1 MEDKKKVN
9 PPSELE
15 DEALGQVAGG
25 VVIPPPMVEEAAYWV
40 TATAECQ
47 KCHHS
52 FTYQYH
58 YSEGGI
64 PNGPWSYPAPDFCP
78 DCDPNAEIER

>member
-9 PPSELE
+9 QIPEIRDEEL
-15 DEALGQVAGG
+15 DQVAGG

-47 KCHHS
+47 KCHHP

-78 DCDPNAEIER
+78 DCDPNVPHDR